1 RDLRRHPT
9 ETVLLLIA
17 VTAATATLT
26 LGLTLNAV
34 VADPYQRTRAVTA
47 GPDVVVEPGA
57 TGSAALAALAPLPT
71 AAGVAAHSGP
81 FPVAYLALTARGTT
95 VRVVVEGRD
104 GTPAAVDRPAVTD

>member
-1 RDLRRHPT
+1 PCVTAASPTTPTSPPSTTGPTPEPSTTDGTDMTGRLLLVYRLLMRDLRRHPT

-57 TGSAALAALAPLPT
+57 TGSAALAALAPLP
-71 AAGVAAHSGP
+71 
-81 FPVAYLALTARGTT
+81 
-95 VRVVVEGRD
+95 
-104 GTPAAVDRPAVTD
+104 